1 MHGLFSRRLFLLA
14 LLAVAAYW
22 TYDSLRAMGV
32 FRTVVEQSAGPS
44 RRLQVPGLVGV
55 EDISIDPTTGVAY
68 LSATDRRAQ
77 LAGKAP
83 MGAIFRYDLR
93 DPNAVPQR
101 ISKEA
106 DSFAPHGL
114 SLWRGPTGEL
124 ELYVIDHGEGQHRVR
139 RYSVGEQVL
148 EPVQTYASPE
158 LVSPNDLA
166 AVGPGRF
173 YVTNDHFFVAQ
184 PWRTLEDYLRLPIAQ
199 LVYFDQGQARVV
211 QGGFAYANGVA
222 WHAGRQEL
230 FVAALGNNQVRAYRS
245 SADGSLT
252 ERARFDADSAVDNIE
267 IGTDGALWIGAHP
280 KPLQFIGHAK
290 DASKRSPSQVLRMDP
305 QTGAVSTVY
314 QNLGQ
319 EISASSVGAQWQD
332 RLLIGSVFEPL
343 VIDVRLGVK
352 AAALGAARPLSIGCR
367 RHSFTT
373 EPENQINPMSVCAR
387 VTNIARNQ
395 LLADCGP

>member
-1 MHGLFSRRLFLLA
+1 MKRFSKMLMWVA
-14 LLAVAAYW
+14 LLLVAAYW
-22 TYDSLRAMGV
+22 LHDTLRAMGM
-32 FRTVVEQSAGPS
+32 FRTVVEHSAGAT

-55 EDISIDPTTGVAY
+55 EDITIDPVTGVAY

-77 LAGKAP
+77 MTGKPPA
-83 MGAIFRYDLR
+83 GAIFRYDLR

-114 SLWRGPTGEL
+114 SLWRSPAGEL
-124 ELYVIDHGEGQHRVR
+124 ELYVIDHGEGRHRVR
-139 RYSVGEQVL
+139 RYRVGEQAL
-148 EPVQTYASPE
+148 EPVQVYDGPL

-166 AVGPGRF
+166 VVGPGRF

-199 LVYFDQGQARVV
+199 LVYVDQGQARVA

-230 FVAALGNNQVRAYRS
+230 FVAALGSNQVRVYRVG
-245 SADGSLT
+245 ADGSLT

-267 IGTDGALWIGAHP
+267 VGTDGALWIGAHP
-280 KPLQFIGHAK
+280 KPLQFVGHAK
-290 DASKRSPSQVLRMDP
+290 DAAKLSPSQVLRMDP
-305 QTGAVSTVY
+305 QNGAVSTVY

-332 RLLIGSVFEPL
+332 RLLIGSVFDPV

-352 AAALGAARPLSIGCR
+352 AAVPVPARPVS
-367 RHSFTT
+367 
-373 EPENQINPMSVCAR
+373 P
-387 VTNIARNQ
+387 
-395 LLADCGP
+395 